1 MIEKLLTE
9 LLGFLLLV
17 LLSMTIAELEE
28 KVQSLTEQQ
37 KQAEI
42 NYHQVTGALA
52 VSQQLLEEAKAKESG
67 KKEEKKK

>member
-1 MIEKLLTE
+1 
-9 LLGFLLLV
+9 
-17 LLSMTIAELEE
+17 MTIAELEE
-28 KVQSLTEQQ
+28 KVQGLTEQQ
-37 KQAEI
+37 KQAEV